1 LRETLCERALYTALM
16 AVSPPYALGLA
27 ILASGALAISCGEAE
42 LTTTPETPAANQ
54 GQPNS
59 AYAGLTE
66 LPRPE
71 DRVCASCHA
80 REAAKWRL
88 HGMANAL
95 GPLDNKSH
103 GLFLPSPWLQNPQS
117 GFAYQVREG
126 KSAGQVEM
134 AQERPAPA
142 EGLPTHQRALL
153 SDFRIGAGVADL
165 SLVLRE
171 GDAWRFAP
179 LEFFRHHGW
188 APAPQEL
195 GPGPPGFGHG
205 ITKDCLVCH
214 SPDRPPAAYP
224 ADALGDFVPKAIGC
238 ATCHGDGK
246 EHVAL
251 MRSGEFVADTKILH
265 PADLPSLRQVDLC
278 ARCHLEGDARIDLGG
293 GLSLPAPGSKLLDG
307 RAVVVG
313 REAKDDLR
321 FVSQVRRLALSDCFT
336 ESPAMSCTTCHDAHL
351 PPRLEGRSAMVQRC
365 LSCHDGIGS
374 HGSTGWQPS
383 LAEGKTADCID
394 CHMPARRPLDL
405 LNVSI
410 QDHWIRVVPEA
421 PAPLSP
427 MRFLESASGD
437 WVPFAYPQEPGLE
450 EAEQQAV
457 LALARAALL
466 PNANHLQELQ
476 NLPQHR
482 PLPQEAKVRGI
493 LEAQLEQFTAAEA
506 SLREALEQP
515 GHQAEVMEQ
524 LATVLIAR
532 GDEAALAEAAEL
544 ANQLEQEFPAAPGPW
559 RLRFLLA
566 AKADDFAA
574 AESALL
580 ASLDRDDTQAILWQ
594 KLGRLQRQQGQE
606 EKAVA
611 SLMRAY
617 AINPDL
623 PGLPQDLMP
632 SR

>member
-1 LRETLCERALYTALM
+1 M
-16 AVSPPYALGLA
+16 
-27 ILASGALAISCGEAE
+27 
-42 LTTTPETPAANQ
+42 
-54 GQPNS
+54 
-59 AYAGLTE
+59 
-66 LPRPE
+66 
-71 DRVCASCHA
+71 
-80 REAAKWRL
+80 
-88 HGMANAL
+88 
-95 GPLDNKSH
+95 
-103 GLFLPSPWLQNPQS
+103 
-117 GFAYQVREG
+117 
-126 KSAGQVEM
+126 
-134 AQERPAPA
+134 
-142 EGLPTHQRALL
+142 
-153 SDFRIGAGVADL
+153 
-165 SLVLRE
+165 VLRE

-224 ADALGDFVPKAIGC
+224 ADALGDFAPKAIGC

-251 MRSGEFVADTKILH
+251 MQSGEFVADTKILH
-265 PADLPSLRQVDLC
+265 PGDLPPLRQVDLC
-278 ARCHLEGDARIDLGG
+278 ARCHLEGDARVDLGG
-293 GLSLPAPGSKLLDG
+293 GLALPAAGSNLLEG
-307 RAVVVG
+307 RAVWVG

-321 FVSQVRRLALSDCFT
+321 FVSQVRRLALSDCFV
-336 ESPAMSCTTCHDAHL
+336 ESPEMSCTTCHDAHL

-365 LSCHDGIGS
+365 LSCHEGIGS
-374 HGSTGWQPS
+374 HGSSCWQPP

-410 QDHWIRVVPEA
+410 QDHWIRVMPEA
-421 PAPLSP
+421 PAPVAP
-427 MRFLESASGD
+427 MRFLESAAGD
-437 WVPFAYPQEPGLE
+437 WVPFAYPQESGLN
-450 EAEQQAV
+450 AADRQAV
-457 LALARAALL
+457 QALARAALL
-466 PNANHLQELQ
+466 PNANHLKGLQ
-476 NLPQHR
+476 DLTGHR

-493 LEAQLEQFTAAEA
+493 LEAQLEQYTAAEV
-506 SLREALEQP
+506 SLREALAQP
-515 GHQAEVMEQ
+515 GDHSEVMEQ

-532 GDEAALAEAAEL
+532 GDEAALAETASL
-544 ANQLEQEFPAAPGPW
+544 ADQLEQDFPAAPGPW

-574 AESALL
+574 AEAALL
-580 ASLDRDDTQAILWQ
+580 ASLDRDNTEAILWQ